1 MSSGPLLERFTFL
14 HFSIC
19 LTVFIVKTI
28 SEESFLTHQV
38 RTVSKEQV
46 ELFREA
52 VHDVSSIRLLLYKV

>member
-46 ELFREA
+46 EFLREA